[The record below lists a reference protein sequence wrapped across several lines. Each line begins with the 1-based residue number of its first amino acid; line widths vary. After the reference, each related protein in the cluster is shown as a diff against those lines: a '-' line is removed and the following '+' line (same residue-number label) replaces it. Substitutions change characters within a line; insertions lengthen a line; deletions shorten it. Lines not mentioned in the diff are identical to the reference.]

1 MDLGDFDVVV
11 FGDFVDF
18 NDFVDFV
25 DFDDLEVDGFGGF
38 CPFV

>member
-1 MDLGDFDVVV
+1 VDLGDFDVVV